1 LSVTLTMDIPSKR
14 FAVVILLL
22 TLVLF
27 ICASFK
33 ISAISFSI
41 IEKRTHANI
50 YKLSHNYYA
59 VDRINMDEQFHF
71 SPYNYLRPDLHSV
84 RSKKVVEFTVLS
96 HTHEAYSLRANKTD
110 KKTLYNRQLYDI
122 ATVRSNNLNK
132 TQPILSERVI
142 LQRNSRQVTFK
153 GSANY
158 LRSSQLL
165 ADNSET
171 ATTSQIAASLHQNKI
186 GSSASANFTAKLQKA
201 SKKPV
206 RSTPLSATTSSSAT
220 AKHIVT
226 TPSNSITYGGYQITF
241 MYQQGRW
248 IAYIKQSLAI
258 GYRYQILPVYG
269 EFGFSIEKLLNNT
282 PDWQREYIH
291 IYYPTI
297 DSNANYVY
305 IGKLKFQD
313 YGIKIDVEKNIN
325 NLIIAYYLI
334 NPSNFNADTL
344 QVWKAM
350 LTEIGSILAGIK
362 INLTVVTINPNP
374 GKIKTKLEQ
383 VIYKFLHRQV
393 RLENYPVVYN
403 KLLAQI
409 SNQLQLL
416 YKNVNYHSSNFYENY
431 SVDLQVSLQKIPSL
445 LIELNRVKSV
455 ARGKVASFDLNK
467 LFDALEI
474 KVSIKELTKNSVE
487 GLQTNIE
494 YFSQIQDQEEVQLSV
509 LSSVSFQ
516 PSYLQAFVDNN
527 INNYPMLVEQSD
539 EVPSSDNLYLEEYD
553 LPTSMH
559 IPHLIRLS
567 SGSTVTVTFGSSLKK
582 PENLIISA
590 DRLVDQ
596 RLIPSLIQALN
607 KANETVKIESIH
619 ISATTNGHDGKQ
631 YANSNHRK
639 ENGAR
644 AIDISRINGSSIASL
659 GANNPLVIAL
669 QSALEE
675 VSIVREN
682 FGPYLRH
689 KNKKPYT
696 TSRLRENHKNHIH
709 FSINR

>member
-1 LSVTLTMDIPSKR
+1 MDIPSKQ

-27 ICASFK
+27 VCASFK
-33 ISAISFSI
+33 ISAIGFTT

-50 YKLSHNYYA
+50 YKLSRNHYV
-59 VDRINMDEQFHF
+59 VDKINMDGKFH
-71 SPYNYLRPDLHSV
+71 SLEYNYLSPNLSSLK
-84 RSKKVVEFTVLS
+84 SKKVVRLTVLS
-96 HTHEAYSLRANKTD
+96 HTHEAYSLRT
-110 KKTLYNRQLYDI
+110 NRTYQEGLHNRRVYDI
-122 ATVRSNNLNK
+122 ATVKLSNLNK
-132 TQPILSERVI
+132 VQPIVKEEVI
-142 LQRNSRQVTFK
+142 LQHNSRQLALKEPST
-153 GSANY
+153 NY
-158 LRSSQLL
+158 LRSFQLL
-165 ADNSET
+165 ADNSKAT
-171 ATTSQIAASLHQNKI
+171 TTSQNAVSLHQNKI
-186 GSSASANFTAKLQKA
+186 GLSSSANFTANRKQA
-201 SKKPV
+201 NKKSI
-206 RSTPLSATTSSSAT
+206 RSAQLPTITSSSIT
-220 AKHIVT
+220 DKYIVT
-226 TPSNSITYGGYQITF
+226 NPFNSIAYGDHQVAF

-248 IAYIKQSLAI
+248 LAYIKQSLAI

-269 EFGFSIEKLLNNT
+269 EFGFSIEKLLNSA
-282 PDWQREYIH
+282 PDRQKEYTH
-291 IYYPTI
+291 IYPTI
-297 DSNANYVY
+297 DSNTNTPNYVY
-305 IGKLKFQD
+305 IGKLKSQD
-313 YGIKIDVEKNIN
+313 YGIKIDIGKNIN
-325 NLIIAYYLI
+325 NLTIAYSLI
-334 NPSNFNADTL
+334 DPSNFNSDTL
-344 QVWKAM
+344 RIWKDM
-350 LTEIGSILAGIK
+350 LAEIGNILAGIK
-362 INLTVVTINPNP
+362 INLTVVTIDPDP
-374 GKIKTKLEQ
+374 AKVKTKLEQ
-383 VIYKFLHRQV
+383 IIYKFLHRQV
-393 RLENYPVVYN
+393 RLENYSLVYN
-403 KLLAQI
+403 KLLAHI
-409 SNQLQLL
+409 SNQMQLL
-416 YKNVNYHSSNFYENY
+416 NKNFDYRSSNFYENY
-431 SVDLQVSLQKIPSL
+431 TVDLQVSLQKISSL
-445 LIELNRVKSV
+445 LTELNRVKSV
-455 ARGKVASFDLNK
+455 PKSKVARFDLNK
-467 LFDALEI
+467 LYDALEI
-474 KVSIKELTKNSVE
+474 NVSIKELTRDSIE

-509 LSSVSFQ
+509 LPSLSLQ

-527 INNYPMLVEQSD
+527 INNYPMLVEQSG
-539 EVPSSDNLYLEEYD
+539 EVPSSNSLYLEEYD

-644 AIDISRINGSSIASL
+644 AIDISRINSSSVASL